1 MREEENV
8 NVTNHESRDMRHVY
22 IIGAKSIGLYGG
34 FESFVLNLLKHHK
47 DNRNIKYHISC
58 KANGQGYMD
67 LDELPGA
74 KKVNEN
80 EFTYCNAHCFMIKIP
95 ECLGSAQAI
104 YYDIAA
110 LKYVCNHIENNHI
123 ENPIVYILASRIG
136 PFEKK
141 YVNRIHNAGGLVY
154 QNPDGACEIM
164 GSTGEKPVKS
174 RLHGDSVFYPNSN
187 TEYHIKNICSG
198 ILKRFCYIQMLLRQ
212 SGRAFF
218 CWAFSKP
225 LLFDPEIA

>member
-1 MREEENV
+1 
-8 NVTNHESRDMRHVY
+8 MRHVY
-22 IIGAKSIGLYGG
+22 IIGAKSVGQYGG
-34 FESFVLNLLKHHK
+34 FETFVMNLLQQHK
-47 DNRNIKYHISC
+47 NNTNIKYHVAC

-67 LDELPGA
+67 VDSLPGA
-74 KKVNEN
+74 YRINEN
-80 EFTYCNAHCFMIKIP
+80 EFTYCNAHGFLIPIP
-95 ECLGSAQAI
+95 EWLGSAQAI
-104 YYDIAA
+104 YYDINAF
-110 LKYVCNHIENNHI
+110 KWVCDHIERNQI
-123 ENPIVYILASRIG
+123 ERPIVYILASRIG
-136 PFEKK
+136 PFERK
-141 YVNRIHNAGGLVY
+141 YVKRIHDVGGLVY

-198 ILKRFCYIQMLLRQ
+198 ILKRFCYIPMLLRQ

-225 LLFDPEIA
+225 LLFDPGIA